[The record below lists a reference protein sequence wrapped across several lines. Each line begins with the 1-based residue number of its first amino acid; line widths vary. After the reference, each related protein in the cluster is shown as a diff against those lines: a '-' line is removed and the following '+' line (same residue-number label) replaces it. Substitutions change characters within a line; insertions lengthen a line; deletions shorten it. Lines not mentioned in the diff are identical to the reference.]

1 MKAMNLYLVTRAAY
15 SADFPLL
22 VSELTGT
29 VHREYSRHEA
39 ESLRSLTDA
48 LVPFLTQRERA
59 GGSWVSYLDGFYFS
73 YTIAHISKEFDLLK
87 ISADGECVLNIELK
101 SEAIEEERICKQLM
115 QNRYYLS
122 HISRSIYSYTYVM
135 ETGTLYVL
143 NDKGH
148 MRTASVEELADVLC
162 RPLFYTFVEKDLDL
176 YFRAADYLISPA
188 AEPEKFLQGSYFLTN
203 QQEEFKRRILEAL
216 REGAEQGTVPFIV
229 VTGGGGTGKTLLL
242 YDLSLALSKKKR
254 VLLMHGGKLQSGHKA
269 INERLRNVDIIETD
283 RFDENGEYA
292 FLLADEATRIPADV
306 MDSLLSYVRSRK
318 VPCIMTYDPHVL
330 TGQERDMDGT
340 VERISGLSTLSLEF
354 TGNIRINRPVF
365 SFLRALFHQKN
376 RPAAADY
383 SCIDVLYAGNRRDAL
398 SIFVYYRDK
407 GYHKITLP
415 GGSGEI
421 GKGLGADEIAGLEFD
436 CVLMILDDRFYYDS
450 SKALR
455 ADGPGAEEAM
465 NLLYEGISRTR
476 EKLCILVYHNRELF
490 TEILSLRE
498 R

>member
-283 RFDENGEYA
+283 SFDENGEYA
-292 FLLADEATRIPADV
+292 FLLADVRPA
-306 MDSLLSYVRSRK
+306 RS
-318 VPCIMTYDPHVL
+318 
-330 TGQERDMDGT
+330 DGT
-340 VERISGLSTLSLEF
+340 GAGHGRNGGEDQRPEHTLFGVHRQYPHQPAGL
-354 TGNIRINRPVF
+354 
-365 SFLRALFHQKN
+365 LFFESAV
-376 RPAAADY
+376 P
-383 SCIDVLYAGNRRDAL
+383 SEEP
-398 SIFVYYRDK
+398 
-407 GYHKITLP
+407 P
-415 GGSGEI
+415 GGSG
-421 GKGLGADEIAGLEFD
+421 LQLY
-436 CVLMILDDRFYYDS
+436 RR
-450 SKALR
+450 ALR
-455 ADGPGAEEAM
+455 REPQGCAVDLC
-465 NLLYEGISRTR
+465 LLQGQGIP
-476 EKLCILVYHNRELF
+476 
-490 TEILSLRE
+490 
-498 R
+498 